1 MSISMGMDVH
11 NVGGFGYDSNVYL
24 IKCSKPIVV
33 DAGTGQGIYF
43 KKMIENIEKL
53 CSLKSIKT
61 IVLTHMHFDHT
72 GGTEKLQKL
81 TDANLLIHKDDASH
95 VRIGDN
101 VATGARMFGGS
112 MEPLNTSITG
122 DSVDG
127 GDVALKVIHTPG
139 HSPGSISL
147 YEERSKSL
155 FSGDTVFADG
165 STGRWD
171 LIGGDYNQLLNSVRK
186 LSKLDVKNL
195 YPGHER
201 FVEGNGN
208 EHIMMALRFIE
219 SIE

>member
-1 MSISMGMDVH
+1 MDVH

-24 IKCSKPIVV
+24 IKSSKPIVV
-33 DAGTGQGIYF
+33 DTGTGQGIYF
-43 KKMIENIEKL
+43 KNMVENIEKI

-72 GGTEKLQKL
+72 GGAGKLQEL
-81 TDANLLIHKDDASH
+81 TDANLLIHEDDADH

-112 MEPLNTSITG
+112 MERLNVSNIG
-122 DSVDG
+122 RKIDG
-127 GDVALKVIHTPG
+127 GDIALKVIHTPG

-147 YEERSKSL
+147 YEEKSKSL

-165 STGRWD
+165 STGSWD

>member
-1 MSISMGMDVH
+1 MDMDVH

-24 IKCSKPIVV
+24 IKCSKPILV
-33 DAGTGQGIYF
+33 DTGTGQGIYF

-72 GGTEKLQKL
+72 GGTGKLQKL
-81 TDANLLIHKDDASH
+81 TDANLLIHEDDAGH

-112 MEPLNTSITG
+112 MEPLNA
-122 DSVDG
+122 SVIGECIDG
-127 GDVALKVIHTPG
+127 GDIKLKVIHTPG
-139 HSPGSISL
+139 HSPGSVSL
-147 YEERSKSL
+147 YEPESKSL

-171 LIGGDYNQLLNSVRK
+171 LIGGNYSQLLNSVRK

>member
-1 MSISMGMDVH
+1 MGMDVH

-33 DAGTGQGIYF
+33 DTGTGQGLYF

-81 TDANLLIHKDDASH
+81 TDANLFIHKDDASH
-95 VRIGDN
+95 IRIGDN

-127 GDVALKVIHTPG
+127 GDVTLKVIHTPG

-147 YEERSKSL
+147 YEQESKSL

-171 LIGGDYNQLLNSVRK
+171 LIGGDYNQLLNSVKK

>member
-1 MSISMGMDVH
+1 MDVH
-11 NVGGFGYDSNVYL
+11 SVGGFGYDSNVYL

-33 DAGTGQGIYF
+33 DTGTGQGLYF

-112 MEPLNTSITG
+112 MEPLNTSIMG

-147 YEERSKSL
+147 YEPKSKSL

-171 LIGGDYNQLLNSVRK
+171 LIGGDYNQLLNSVKK

>member
-1 MSISMGMDVH
+1 MDVH

-127 GDVALKVIHTPG
+127 GDIALKVIHTPG

-147 YEERSKSL
+147 YEEKSKSL

>member
-1 MSISMGMDVH
+1 MDMDVH

-24 IKCSKPIVV
+24 IKCSKPILV
-33 DAGTGQGIYF
+33 DTGTGQGIYF

-72 GGTEKLQKL
+72 GGTGKLQKL
-81 TDANLLIHKDDASH
+81 TDASLFIHEDDASH

-101 VATGARMFGGS
+101 VVTGARMFGGS
-112 MEPLNTSITG
+112 MERLSVSNIGSVVNGGNIT
-122 DSVDG
+122 
-127 GDVALKVIHTPG
+127 LKVIHTPG
-139 HSPGSISL
+139 HSPGSVSL
-147 YEERSKSL
+147 YEPKSKSL

-171 LIGGDYNQLLNSVRK
+171 LIGGNYTQLVESVRK
-186 LSKLDVKNL
+186 LSKVDVKNL

-208 EHIMMALRFIE
+208 EHIMMALKFIE
-219 SIE
+219 SCE

>member
-1 MSISMGMDVH
+1 MDVH

-24 IKCSKPIVV
+24 IKCSKPIIV
-33 DAGTGQGIYF
+33 DTGTGQGVYF

-53 CSLKSIKT
+53 CGLKSIKT
-61 IVLTHMHFDHT
+61 IVLTHMHFDHA
-72 GGTEKLQKL
+72 GGASKLQKMS
-81 TDANLLIHKDDASH
+81 DADVLIHGDDAGH

-112 MEPLNTSITG
+112 MERL
-122 DSVDG
+122 SVSNIGNVVNG
-127 GDVALKVIHTPG
+127 GDITLKVIHTPG

-147 YEERSKSL
+147 YEPESKSL
-155 FSGDTVFADG
+155 FSGDTLFADG

-171 LIGGDYNQLLNSVRK
+171 LIGGDQEQLLKSIRK
-186 LSKLDVKNL
+186 LSTLDVKNL
-195 YPGHER
+195 YPGHNR

-219 SIE
+219 SLSE

>member
-1 MSISMGMDVH
+1 MGMDVH

-24 IKCSKPIVV
+24 IKCSKPVVV
-33 DAGTGQGIYF
+33 DTGTGQGLYF

-112 MEPLNTSITG
+112 MGPLNTSITG
-122 DSVDG
+122 NSVDG

-147 YEERSKSL
+147 YEQKSKSL

-208 EHIMMALRFIE
+208 EHIMMALKFIE

>member
-1 MSISMGMDVH
+1 MDVH
-11 NVGGFGYDSNVYL
+11 SVGGFGYDSNVYL

-33 DAGTGQGIYF
+33 DTGTGQGIYF

-81 TDANLLIHKDDASH
+81 TNANLLMHKDDANH

-112 MEPLNTSITG
+112 MDPLNTSITG

-147 YEERSKSL
+147 YEPKSKSL

-171 LIGGDYNQLLNSVRK
+171 LIGGDYNQLLNSVKK